1 MKGSVRK
8 RYNNAWSYRIDLGF
22 VDGKR
27 KQVEKGGFKTEREA
41 TKAMQ
46 DVLYHL
52 NNTGDYVENKKISF
66 HTVYEEF
73 IEREG
78 KATRA
83 YATLKK
89 YDSLYRNHIK
99 DEFGPLYVYQISDT
113 MIIDFLNQK
122 RIKYSEEYVKGM
134 YKFFNVI
141 LRYAHDHKYTK
152 KNVMDLVPPPP
163 DPRHVGDIVT
173 YNRKELE
180 QMIERIESTRS
191 KIAFQLGLQAGLRE
205 SECFALTWSDID
217 FEKKKIKVCKQLLY
231 QDKQWCFAPLKT
243 VNSYRSV
250 NITAEFAQYLADMKM
265 QHDAER
271 KLYGDGYKRNFVTD
285 RREPKK
291 EEVIEVPDF
300 INVKAN
306 GEMLTTNGAK
316 FLARIIKKD
325 LGIHFKFHNLRHPYV
340 KHTTKIFSLR
350 LMDFQAQAYPDARR
364 KTRGACQLHQG
375 GQSRSP
381 VRLLCNR
388 KQLSCLPPQSKMS
401 RILYAISMRLS
412 GYTSTRSISSSASS
426 VVSASA
432 SKIALDA
439 SFRLSCRACS
449 SCFCFACAN
458 TAA

>member
-8 RYNNAWSYRIDLGF
+8 KRKNAWSYRIDLGT

-52 NNTGDYVENKKISF
+52 NNTGDYVENKKVSF

-83 YATLKK
+83 YATLKR

-141 LRYAHDHKYTK
+141 LRYAHEHKYTK

-173 YNRKELE
+173 YSREELE

-191 KIAFQLGLQAGLRE
+191 KIAFQIGLQAGLRE

-250 NITAEFAQYLADMKM
+250 NITSEFAQYLADMKM

-325 LGIHFKFHNLRHPYV
+325 LGIHFKFHNLRHTYATVLAENGLNPRYV
-340 KHTTKIFSLR
+340 QEMLGHSKLEFTLR
-350 LMDFQAQAYPDARR
+350 YY
-364 KTRGACQLHQG
+364 THITE
-375 GQSRSP
+375 
-381 VRLLCNR
+381 
-388 KQLSCLPPQSKMS
+388 KMS
-401 RILYAISMRLS
+401 DA
-412 GYTSTRSISSSASS
+412 AEN
-426 VVSASA
+426 
-432 SKIALDA
+432 AL
-439 SFRLSCRACS
+439 
-449 SCFCFACAN
+449 
-458 TAA
+458 TAAFRFD

>member
-52 NNTGDYVENKKISF
+52 NNTGDYVENKKVSF

-83 YATLKK
+83 YATLKR

-291 EEVIEVPDF
+291 EKIIEVPDF

-364 KTRGACQLHQG
+364 KTRGACQLLRV

-381 VRLLCNR
+381 VRPLCNR
-388 KQLSCLPPQSKMS
+388 KRFSCLPPQSKMS
-401 RILYAISMRLS
+401 WILYAISMRLS

-426 VVSASA
+426 VVSVSA

-439 SFRLSCRACS
+439 SLRLSCRACS
-449 SCFCFACAN
+449 SCFFFACAN

>member
-8 RYNNAWSYRIDLGF
+8 KRKNAWSYRIDLGT

-52 NNTGDYVENKKISF
+52 NNTGDYVENKKVSF

-83 YATLKK
+83 YATLKR

-285 RREPKK
+285 RREPIRTKRRRNRQQPLHWSMTPHSK
-291 EEVIEVPDF
+291 IPQNCPPF
-300 INVKAN
+300 WICISLKRICW
-306 GEMLTTNGAK
+306 TTVDASTSGRRSLNT
-316 FLARIIKKD
+316 
-325 LGIHFKFHNLRHPYV
+325 FKR
-340 KHTTKIFSLR
+340 T
-350 LMDFQAQAYPDARR
+350 
-364 KTRGACQLHQG
+364 
-375 GQSRSP
+375 
-381 VRLLCNR
+381 
-388 KQLSCLPPQSKMS
+388 
-401 RILYAISMRLS
+401 RILQNGRNF
-412 GYTSTRSISSSASS
+412 
-426 VVSASA
+426 
-432 SKIALDA
+432 SK
-439 SFRLSCRACS
+439 
-449 SCFCFACAN
+449 
-458 TAA
+458 TATTIYGWKS

>member
-271 KLYGDGYKRNFVTD
+271 KLYGKAGRPPMSNLGQVVPNSFGKRSTEIIGEQIGESYKQIQRYIRLTNL
-285 RREPKK
+285 
-291 EEVIEVPDF
+291 VPDLL
-300 INVKAN
+300 NRVDNKTCAANTVCQSSSRKAKEKAIPN
-306 GEMLTTNGAK
+306 GRRQSPSCRPSGSRYAGILTT
-316 FLARIIKKD
+316 
-325 LGIHFKFHNLRHPYV
+325 
-340 KHTTKIFSLR
+340 
-350 LMDFQAQAYPDARR
+350 
-364 KTRGACQLHQG
+364 
-375 GQSRSP
+375 
-381 VRLLCNR
+381 
-388 KQLSCLPPQSKMS
+388 
-401 RILYAISMRLS
+401 
-412 GYTSTRSISSSASS
+412 
-426 VVSASA
+426 
-432 SKIALDA
+432 
-439 SFRLSCRACS
+439 
-449 SCFCFACAN
+449 
-458 TAA
+458 